1 MTMPSIPALTEAE
14 LVADLRAQVAQALA
28 GHAGGGPM
36 PATERRRLA
45 EQYTGEALDTHARQA
60 LNGGRSPLSST
71 AEARVARA
79 VIDHI
84 TGAGGL
90 QQLLDN
96 ADIENVHANGCD
108 DVFIKFAGGK
118 SEVGPPIAESDEAMI
133 EMIRTLATE
142 AAFGDDFSGHGEE
155 RTFDRT
161 NPVLDLR
168 LRDGS
173 RLCAVMSVSH
183 RPALSI
189 RRPTMIN
196 ADLDD
201 LVAKGTL
208 DEPLCRVIQAAMRAK
223 LNIIFS
229 GGTNTGKT
237 TLARAAARAIGPHER
252 LITIEDSYELEL
264 YDPVVHPNVAALQA
278 RRPNLEG
285 VGAVSMSALV
295 RTALRM
301 DPDRVIVGEARG
313 DEVID
318 LLKAMSQGNDGSF
331 ATVHASS
338 SGQAFSRLMMYAV
351 QAPERLSFEASAMLI
366 AESLDLVV
374 QLNWSPDKTRV
385 VSSLREVVGF
395 DGRDVISNEVWKP
408 GPGQRA
414 LPNTPLRADTL
425 DRLEAAGLD
434 PHVIDRVGW

>member
-1 MTMPSIPALTEAE
+1 MTPPPDGVMSE
-14 LVADLRAQVAQALA
+14 ADLVVDVRAQVAQALA
-28 GHAGGGPM
+28 GHAGGGPL
-36 PATERRRLA
+36 PAAERRRLA
-45 EQYTGEALDTHARQA
+45 EQYTGEALDAHARQA
-60 LNGGRSPLSST
+60 LDAGRAPLSAS

-79 VIDHI
+79 VLDHVV
-84 TGAGGL
+84 GAGGL

-96 ADIENVHANGCD
+96 PEIENVHANGAD
-108 DVFIKFAGGK
+108 EVFIRYAGGK

-133 EMIRTLATE
+133 EMVRALATE

-173 RLCAVMSVSH
+173 RLCAIMSVAK

-208 DEPLCRVIQAAMRAK
+208 DEPLCRVLQAAMRAK
-223 LNIIFS
+223 LNIIFA

-237 TLARAAARAIGPHER
+237 TFARAAARAIPPHER

-264 YDPVVHPNVAALQA
+264 HDAVAHPNVTALQA
-278 RRPNLEG
+278 RRANLEG
-285 VGAVSMSALV
+285 VGAVSMAALV

-338 SGQAFSRLMMYAV
+338 SAQAFTRLMMYAV
-351 QAPERLSFEASAMLI
+351 QAPERLTFEASAMLI
-366 AESLDLVV
+366 AESLHLVV
-374 QLNWSPDKTRV
+374 HLNWSPDKTRV
-385 VSSLREVVGF
+385 VSSVREVVGF
-395 DGRDVISNEVWKP
+395 DGRDVMSNEVWRP
-408 GPGQRA
+408 GHGQRA
-414 LPNTPLRADTL
+414 VPNTPLRTETL

-434 PHVIDRVGW
+434 PRVIDRVGW

>member
-1 MTMPSIPALTEAE
+1 MTSVLPDVE
-14 LVADLRAQVAQALA
+14 LVADLRAQVTQALA
-28 GHAGGGPM
+28 GHAGGGPL
-36 PATERRRLA
+36 PAAERRRLA

-60 LNGGRSPLSST
+60 LDAGRPPLSAA

-79 VIDHI
+79 VIDHVV
-84 TGAGGL
+84 GAGGL
-90 QQLLDN
+90 QQLLD
-96 ADIENVHANGCD
+96 DSTIENIHANGAD
-108 DVFIKFAGGK
+108 EVFIRYAGGR
-118 SEVGPPIAESDEAMI
+118 SEIGPPIAESDEAMI
-133 EMIRTLATE
+133 EMIQTLATE
-142 AAFGDDFSGHGEE
+142 AAFGDDFSGRGEE

-173 RLCAVMSVSH
+173 RLCAVMSVAR

-208 DEPLCRVIQAAMRAK
+208 DEPLCRVLQAAMRAK
-223 LNIIFS
+223 LNIIFA

-237 TLARAAARAIGPHER
+237 TFARAAARAIPPHER

-264 YDPVVHPNVAALQA
+264 HDPVAHPNVTALQA
-278 RRPNLEG
+278 RQANLEG
-285 VGAVSMSALV
+285 VGAVPMTMLV

-338 SGQAFSRLMMYAV
+338 SAQAFTRLMMYAV
-351 QAPERLSFEASAMLI
+351 QAPERLTFEASAMLI
-366 AESLDLVV
+366 AESLNLVV
-374 QLNWSPDKTRV
+374 HLSWSPDKTRV
-385 VSSLREVVGF
+385 VSSVREVVGF
-395 DGRDVISNEVWKP
+395 DGRDVISNEVWRP
-408 GPGQRA
+408 GRDQRA
-414 LPNTPLRADTL
+414 VPNTPLRTETL
-425 DRLEAAGLD
+425 DRLEAAGLH
-434 PHVIDRVGW
+434 PHLIDRVGW